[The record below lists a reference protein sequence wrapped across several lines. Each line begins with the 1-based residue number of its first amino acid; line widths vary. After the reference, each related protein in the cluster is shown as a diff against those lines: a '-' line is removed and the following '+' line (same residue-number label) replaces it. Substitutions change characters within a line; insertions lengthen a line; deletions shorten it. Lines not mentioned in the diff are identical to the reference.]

1 MVLKINVNQN
11 QKTLSGQ
18 IFLMSVLL
26 LTIVS
31 LAGLIV
37 LTVFN
42 KNLKKSYEI
51 GESIKAIFVSD
62 SCIEWQVYKDINGII
77 QEPTFSNIEGAVS
90 CSSSNKIIE
99 NQYIMYTGTIKNIS
113 RILEIKTSY

>member
-1 MVLKINVNQN
+1 MVFKKNINQN
-11 QKTLSGQ
+11 RKNFSGQ

-26 LTIVS
+26 LTVVS

-51 GESIKAIFVSD
+51 GESIKANFLAD
-62 SCIEWQVYKDINGII
+62 SCIEWQVYKDVNGNI
-77 QEPTFSNIEGAVS
+77 QEPNFSNIEGAVS
-90 CSSSNKIIE
+90 CSSSNRVIGP
-99 NQYIMYTGTIKNIS
+99 QYIMYTGTIRNIS